1 MPYDDSSDPA
11 LVAAPRHLRRRRFHS
26 EIPDPLLVPDA
37 EPYRGTAQGPGA
49 AKTKRSVPP
58 PQVALSST
66 HRKKRRIALLCVMV
80 VSLSVPALIA
90 ALLVFG

>member
-1 MPYDDSSDPA
+1 MPHDDDSTSA

-26 EIPDPLLVPDA
+26 EIPDSLLVPDA
-37 EPYRGTAQGPGA
+37 EPCKGTAQGPGA
-49 AKTKRSVPP
+49 AKAKRSAPP
-58 PQVALSST
+58 PQVGLSST

-90 ALLVFG
+90 ALVVFG